1 MTANDELRKWAHGP
15 DEGDDWLEREDKP
28 YRIYGLHEKL
38 EEYEG
43 RMEAMGIEVDA

>member
-1 MTANDELRKWAHGP
+1 MTGCAELRAA
-15 DEGDDWLEREDKP
+15 

-43 RMEAMGIEVDA
+43 RMEAMGIEVNYA